1 MYAIGKTQTKTPYNT
16 PRQTPA
22 YKPRITP
29 RDIALRLMNLDNKK
43 SRRKR
48 KQKRRYLSDYE
59 NRNLKTDRISY
70 TILDILQ
77 ERK

>member
-1 MYAIGKTQTKTPYNT
+1 MYAIRKNLHTKTPYNT

-29 RDIALRLMNLDNKK
+29 RDIAIRLMNLDNKK
-43 SRRKR
+43 SKRKR
-48 KQKRRYLSDYE
+48 KRRYLSDYE
-59 NRNLKTDRISY
+59 NRNLKTNCKSY